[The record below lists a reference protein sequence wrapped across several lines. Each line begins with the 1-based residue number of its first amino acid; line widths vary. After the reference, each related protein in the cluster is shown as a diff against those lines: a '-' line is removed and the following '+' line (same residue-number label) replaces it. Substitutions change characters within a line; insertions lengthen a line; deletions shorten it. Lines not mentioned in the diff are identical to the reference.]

1 MPPGLQKV
9 MTETSF
15 FDILVDIFIHRK
27 LSKMVIAIVSPFLH
41 AKTPDEVKSILKE
54 EGKIPANVY
63 RGLFR
68 KVSQSNLHL
77 SVCHNLGYHEQLF
90 NENAIVTETF
100 KGACSCLEATQRS
113 PFNDQAHSGR
123 GEARPHLL
131 ELRQRPAVCRTRIFP
146 R

>member
-1 MPPGLQKV
+1 MPAGLQKV

-41 AKTPDEVKSILKE
+41 AKTPEEVKAILKE

-68 KVSQSNLHL
+68 KVSQRNLHL
-77 SVCHNLGYHEQLF
+77 SVCHNLG
-90 NENAIVTETF
+90 
-100 KGACSCLEATQRS
+100 
-113 PFNDQAHSGR
+113 
-123 GEARPHLL
+123 
-131 ELRQRPAVCRTRIFP
+131 
-146 R
+146 